1 VKVRL
6 LAVLIALMTAACTT
20 HGLALR
26 KDHRVRIVSPRS
38 QATVRL
44 PLDIRWTTKDLP
56 DATTFVVFIDR
67 RPMKPGGT
75 LRSLA
80 DDDCKHTPGCPDD
93 AWLRE
98 RDVFVT
104 GQTSLRLENV
114 PADNE
119 GERFGRGHGHEVTI
133 VLLGPDGRRMGETSF
148 ASQFFVKGE

>member
-1 VKVRL
+1 MRTRL
-6 LAVLIALMTAACTT
+6 LAVLLVLMTAACTT
-20 HGLALR
+20 NGLALR
-26 KDHRVRIVSPRS
+26 KDHRVHIVSPRS
-38 QATVRL
+38 QDTVRL
-44 PLDIRWTTKDLP
+44 PLDLRWTARGLP
-56 DATTFVVFIDR
+56 DATRFVVFVDR

-80 DDDCKHTPGCPDD
+80 DDTCKQTPGCPND

-104 GQTSLRLENV
+104 DRNSLRLENV

-133 VLLGPDGRRMGETSF
+133 VLLGPDGKRMGETSF
-148 ASQFFVKGE
+148 ASQFFVKGG